1 MKLALTFKFKNLIW
15 ATGYAVADFVSRY
28 LKSYF
33 GESNIKIN
41 ENRVTWN
48 QVPIE
53 FKDAE
58 VARIQDLVEIAH
70 NKFSDSSIIIGETL
84 DDFISDKAADKKN
97 MPDWEQSYWASCKT
111 ENIRFGVTVLFD

>member
-1 MKLALTFKFKNLIW
+1 MKLALTYKFKNSNW
-15 ATGYAVADFVSRY
+15 DTGYAIADFVSRY
-28 LKSYF
+28 LKGYF
-33 GESNIKIN
+33 GESNIEIN

-48 QVPIE
+48 QVPIK

-58 VARIQDLVEIAH
+58 VSRIQDLVEIAH

-97 MPDWEQSYWASCKT
+97 MIDYERAAWSNCKT
-111 ENIRFGVTVLFD
+111 ENIQFGVTVVFD

>member
-1 MKLALTFKFKNLIW
+1 MKIAFTFKFKNMNW
-15 ATGYAVADFVSRY
+15 DTGYAVADFVSRY

-48 QVPIE
+48 QVPI
-53 FKDAE
+53 
-58 VARIQDLVEIAH
+58 VEIAH
-70 NKFSDSSIIIGETL
+70 NKFSDSSIIIGEIL
-84 DDFISDKAADKKN
+84 DDFISDKAADKEN
-97 MPDWEQSYWASCKT
+97 MPELEQSSWASCKT